1 MSEVPHHVIEL
12 AEQRVKAR
20 AERDYALADELR
32 ARIEREGWLVK
43 DAPDG
48 YTLSEKPPYTIWP
61 TVRSIPISAV
71 TDAGPPRHLN
81 PRAVAPASGTGR
93 DTTGGDTG
101 PEASPTAGST
111 AGTAGAGAQ
120 EDPAA
125 ELGFSG
131 DPGSSGTP
139 EDDMLHAQRIWD
151 ASLAA
156 NRLDDAGVNQERQRA
171 EIVDVTVSAGLIADG
186 RPDDVRACVEALL
199 EHTDAAVLA
208 LDLGNRDGAGDV
220 LHEFAARRPERV
232 TVWHVAELP
241 HWFGGSAG
249 WSACRTALMRLDTSD
264 VHVLME
270 TSTILTG
277 DALTPLTAAIQHGA
291 VAAGWKGADPD
302 ADGHTWHE
310 AGPGRVRALMGY
322 LMAVR
327 RAEALAAMPQDAR
340 YYRNADL
347 ELSLGLDGELVVP
360 QETLPVHGLRHH
372 GYHDVDQDYR
382 ERESRRTYDRVLR
395 LLRSS

>member
-1 MSEVPHHVIEL
+1 MSEVPHRVIEL

-43 DAPDG
+43 DTPDG

-61 TVRSIPISAV
+61 TVRSIPITGA
-71 TDAGPPRHLN
+71 TDARPPRHLN
-81 PRAVAPASGTGR
+81 PRAVGPTSGTGR
-93 DTTGGDTG
+93 DTTGGG
-101 PEASPTAGST
+101 GEGS
-111 AGTAGAGAQ
+111 AAAGAGAQ

-131 DPGSSGTP
+131 DPRSSGTP

-156 NRLDDAGVNQERQRA
+156 NRLDDAGVNQVRQRA
-171 EIVDVTVSAGLIADG
+171 EIADITVSVGLIADG
-186 RPDDVRACVEALL
+186 RPDDVRTCVAALL

-220 LHEFAARRPERV
+220 LHEFSARRPERV

-241 HWFGGSAG
+241 HWFWGSAG
-249 WSACRTALMRLDTSD
+249 WGACRTALLRLDTSD

-277 DALTPLTAAIQHGA
+277 DALTPLTAAIQRGA

-327 RAEALAAMPQDAR
+327 RAEALAAMPQEAR

-372 GYHDVDQDYR
+372 GYHDVDEDYR

>member
-1 MSEVPHHVIEL
+1 MSEAPHHVIEL

-32 ARIEREGWLVK
+32 ARMERDGWLVE
-43 DAPDG
+43 DTADG
-48 YTLSEKPPYTIWP
+48 YTLREKPPYSIWP

-71 TDAGPPRHLN
+71 TDDGPPRRLK
-81 PRAVAPASGTGR
+81 PRAVAPSSGTGR
-93 DTTGGDTG
+93 DTTGGGGGGSVTG
-101 PEASPTAGST
+101 AR
-111 AGTAGAGAQ
+111 GAGAQ

-131 DPGSSGTP
+131 DPGPSGP
-139 EDDMLHAQRIWD
+139 PDDDMLHAQRIWD

-156 NRLDDAGVNQERQRA
+156 NRLDDAGVTRERQRTETA
-171 EIVDVTVSAGLIADG
+171 EVTVSVGLIVDG
-186 RPDDVRACVEALL
+186 SPEDVRACMEALL

-220 LHEFAARRPERV
+220 LHDYAIRRPERV
-232 TVWHVAELP
+232 SVWHVAEEP

-249 WSACRTALMRLDTSD
+249 WGACRTTLMRLDTSD

-277 DALTPLTAAIQHGA
+277 DALTPLTAAIQNGA

-302 ADGHTWHE
+302 ADGRTWHE

-327 RAEALAAMPQDAR
+327 RAEALTAMPQDAR

-360 QETLPVHGLRHH
+360 QETLPVRAVRHR
-372 GYHDVDQDYR
+372 GYHDVPEEYR
-382 ERESRRTYDRVLR
+382 DRESRRTYDRVLR
-395 LLRSS
+395 LLTGAT

>member
-32 ARIEREGWLVK
+32 ARIEHEGWLVK

-61 TVRSIPISAV
+61 TVRSIPITGA

-81 PRAVAPASGTGR
+81 PRAVGPTSGTGR
-93 DTTGGDTG
+93 DTTGGG
-101 PEASPTAGST
+101 EGSAGGTAG
-111 AGTAGAGAQ
+111 GAGAQ
-120 EDPAA
+120 QDPAA

-131 DPGSSGTP
+131 DPQSSGAP

-156 NRLDDAGVNQERQRA
+156 NRLDDAGVNQQRQRA
-171 EIVDVTVSAGLIADG
+171 EIADVTVSVGLIADG

-208 LDLGNRDGAGDV
+208 LDLGNRDGVGDV
-220 LHEFAARRPERV
+220 LHEFATRRPERV

-241 HWFGGSAG
+241 HWFWGSAG
-249 WSACRTALMRLDTSD
+249 WGACRTTLLRLDTSD

-277 DALTPLTAAIQHGA
+277 DALTPLTAAIQRGA

-302 ADGHTWHE
+302 ADGHTWYE

-327 RAEALAAMPQDAR
+327 RAEALAAMPQEAR

-372 GYHDVDQDYR
+372 GYHDVDEDYR

-395 LLRSS
+395 LLRPS